1 MSEIISTPLIFSQ
14 QEVKDRFQMHQ
25 FIHKLFIPCKT
36 GKGDL
41 IGLPAEELY
50 HVFKIQYPMNVLNAA
65 ITSNMLLTG
74 GFIDEENPEQSI
86 LYAKLNEEYF
96 LALKKESKVALL
108 SYIKDPLAIRYRQLV
123 LGIKVVNKKDQ
134 SLKLDP
140 TYILRAFIEVW
151 TLNDQNAS
159 KYLHAFTPSQRCSA
173 LELYNYYRIICIIYK
188 LPIVDKQLFTN
199 TLYDLGYDATKGSVH
214 GKAGIRY
221 YPKIYIPLTIED
233 RLLSA
238 EMNMCCIFNGHTHWT
253 RQGILENLIE
263 AQRKEV
269 CYKNLE
275 RMGFDEQERETF
287 EKEKCQIDFR
297 RTFET
302 GETPLGQ
309 TEKENED
316 QNYLGHYERLK
327 SQSQTTE
334 IQTSTSSNEGNQ
346 SRTSGF
352 KEDVLIPAADGD
364 PIEDPGF
371 EDPLDIGE
379 TYRDRYS
386 KLLTEDGDE
395 ATAGSESIID
405 EQEFGGTIV
414 EDNGPDIEQIASA
427 LSVPYKMAPDGG
439 FTPEVMK
446 QWLQTMNIPNQ
457 DEVLALYDVIM
468 EILQN

>member
-14 QEVKDRFQMHQ
+14 QEVKDRFQLHQ
-25 FIHKLFIPCKT
+25 FIHKLFVPCKT

-41 IGLPAEELY
+41 LGLPAEELY
-50 HVFKIQYPMNVLNAA
+50 HIFKIQYPMNVLNSA

-74 GFIDEENPEQSI
+74 GFIDEENPEQSV

-140 TYILRAFIEVW
+140 AYILRAFIEVW

-159 KYLHAFTPSQRCSA
+159 KYLHAFTPAQRCSA
-173 LELYNYYRIICIIYK
+173 LELYNYYKIICVIYK

-287 EKEKCQIDFR
+287 EKEKAQIDFR

-302 GETPLGQ
+302 GEVPLGQ
-309 TEKENED
+309 TKEANED
-316 QNYLGHYERLK
+316 QNYMGHYERLK
-327 SQSQTTE
+327 SQSQETE
-334 IQTSTSSNEGNQ
+334 NKAANHTVKASIP
-346 SRTSGF
+346 RTSGF
-352 KEDVLIPAADGD
+352 KEDRDNLAAIES

-386 KLLTEDGDE
+386 KLLNADGIEPELPIGSDDDE
-395 ATAGSESIID
+395 YEIGESV
-405 EQEFGGTIV
+405 V

-427 LSVPYKMAPDGG
+427 LAVPFKMVPSGG
-439 FTPEVMK
+439 FTPEVMLS
-446 QWLQTMNIPNQ
+446 WLKTMNIP
-457 DEVLALYDVIM
+457 EPEKVLEHYSDIM